1 MKQLSLLLLCC
12 APALLLAQSVGKVL
26 EGKTVKS
33 AILGKDVRY
42 TIYLPY
48 DYASSERNYPAVYL
62 LHGYNEKTEDDT
74 EWLRRGEINRYT
86 DQGIA
91 NGTITPMIIVMPDAD
106 VSFYINSYDGK
117 TKYEDFFF
125 KELIPAI
132 EKTYRVKGEKDY
144 RAIAGLSMG
153 GHGTLLYALKHPDMF
168 VAAAPFS
175 AAVFTDE
182 DMTTMPDEFWDAA
195 LAPLFGGKL
204 RGKERLTQTWYDN
217 SILKIIETKSKE
229 DLSKV
234 KYWIDCGD
242 DDFLIASNCEL
253 NIALNKKGVPHEFR
267 IRQGAHN
274 WTYWRTGITDA
285 LQFISDNFREK

>member
-1 MKQLSLLLLCC
+1 MKLLITTFCLIITIAAC
-12 APALLLAQSVGKVL
+12 AQNTGKVV

-33 AILGKDVRY
+33 TALGKDVRY
-42 TIYLPY
+42 TIYLPA
-48 DYASSERNYPAVYL
+48 DYATSERTYPVVYL

-74 EWLRRGEINRYT
+74 EWLRQGEINRYA
-86 DQGIA
+86 DQGISS
-91 NGTITPMIIVMPDAD
+91 GLITPMIIIMPDAD

-125 KELIPAI
+125 KEFIPTV
-132 EKTYRVKGEKDY
+132 EKTYRIKAEKQY

-153 GHGTLLYALKHPDMF
+153 GHGALLYALKHSDMF
-168 VAAAPFS
+168 AAAVPFS

-182 DMTTMPDEFWDAA
+182 DIMNTPDAFWDVAF
-195 LAPLFGGKL
+195 APLMGGKL
-204 RGKERLTQTWYDN
+204 RGKERLTKTWYDN

-229 DLSKV
+229 ELSKV

-242 DDFLIASNCEL
+242 DDFLITANCEL

-285 LQFISDNFREK
+285 LQFISDSFREK